1 MTQQLQTVLEAAH
14 SLSPLEQLELIQEL
28 SHSLQQSYP
37 FMLDAAAFWRPRSI
51 EEIAENHPAPVV
63 SDIHALAVD
72 FWPSD
77 ESADDIIAFIRE
89 QRRADRLRD
98 A

>member
-1 MTQQLQTVLEAAH
+1 MTQQLQTVLEAAR

-28 SHSLQQSYP
+28 SHSLQQNHSLT
-37 FMLDAAAFWRPRSI
+37 MSATAFWKPRSI
-51 EEIAENHPAPVV
+51 EEIAEDHPAPIV
-63 SDIHALAVD
+63 SDISSLAVD